1 MMASGLD
8 SFFKDLITIPCLLQ
22 PLVPTVDA
30 KEGKWVKSEPF
41 KLVLNLEGHGV
52 IWKLA
57 SDKGIFDWFYSH
69 GCRSATVR
77 QIRYTTRVFK
87 VPLFSLSPQ

>member
-41 KLVLNLEGHGV
+41 KLVLKPGGHGV

-57 SDKGIFDWFYSH
+57 SDKGIFE
-69 GCRSATVR
+69 
-77 QIRYTTRVFK
+77 
-87 VPLFSLSPQ
+87 